1 MTISKVAFIGAGN
14 MGAPMA
20 RRVRAAGFELIVCD
34 RSPVVLDAFAAEG
47 VTVTTSAAD
56 CAVADAIIVL
66 LANDAQIT
74 GAMTGEGGV
83 AGAIPADRHP
93 IVCMMSTTLPRT
105 LNAIRAPLEA
115 AGARLIDAPVSG
127 GIVGA
132 EQGTLSILM
141 GGEPADIQAVMPLM
155 QSMGSSLFHCGPL
168 GAGEVVKVI
177 NNMICVTNMFLTAEA
192 IQIAQAQGVTLEQLS
207 PILSVST
214 GLNFLTADAAI
225 GRAQYA
231 AWARSDEAYEAIH
244 NVVAKDLHLALE
256 LAVAAQL
263 EPELL
268 QAVSAYVDRNDPE
281 AKDRWMDAGGVTATE
296 HATNDRKG

>member
-1 MTISKVAFIGAGN
+1 MTIRKVAFIGAGN

-20 RRVRAAGFELIVCD
+20 RRARAAGFEIIVCD
-34 RSPVVLDAFAAEG
+34 RAAAVLDAFAAEG
-47 VTVTTSAAD
+47 AEVTTDAAD
-56 CAVADAIIVL
+56 CAGADAIVVL

-74 GAMTGEGGV
+74 ATVTGEGGL
-83 AGAIPADRHP
+83 AAAIPAGHSP
-93 IVCMMSTTLPRT
+93 IVCMMSTTLPGT
-105 LNAIRAPLEA
+105 LEAIRAPLQA

-132 EQGTLSILM
+132 QQGTLSILM
-141 GGEPADIQAVMPLM
+141 GGEAADIEAVMPLM
-155 QSMGSSLFHCGPL
+155 QSMGSNLFHCGPL

-244 NVVAKDLHLALE
+244 NVVTKDLHLALD
-256 LAVAAQL
+256 LAGAAGL
-263 EPELL
+263 NPGLL
-268 QAVSAYVDRNDPE
+268 QAVSAYADENDPE
-281 AKDRWMDAGGVTATE
+281 AKDRWMKAGVPAP
-296 HATNDRKG
+296 ATNDRKG